1 VGVAQN
7 SRSIGARRGHDAG
20 VAIEIVFETHSWS
33 EDNERAVAT
42 GWLPGRLSERGKSA
56 ARELGIRRRDD
67 NIAAVFASD
76 FRRAA
81 ETAAIAFDGAAV
93 PLLLDWRLRECDYGD
108 LNGADS
114 ALVHGHRA
122 QYLNVAYPGGESWR
136 EAVDRVGRFLRDL
149 PSRWQDRRI
158 LVIGH
163 VATRFAFERFLRDVP
178 LAHLLEEEF
187 IWGEGWEYQLA
198 NPPV

>member
-1 VGVAQN
+1 M
-7 SRSIGARRGHDAG
+7 
-20 VAIEIVFETHSWS
+20 AIDIVFETHSFS
-33 EDNERAVAT
+33 EDDELGVAT
-42 GWLPGRLSERGKSA
+42 GWLPGRLSARGKFA
-56 ARELGIRRRDD
+56 ARQLGVRRRGDD
-67 NIAAVFASD
+67 LAAVFASD
-76 FRRAA
+76 LRRAV
-81 ETAAIAFDGAAV
+81 ETTEIAFDRTEV
-93 PLLLDWRLRECDYGD
+93 PILLDWRLRECDYGD